1 MVGLQ
6 RLRTPLLNRIM
17 KGMSLPG
24 EEEFYILLVPLVMWV
39 CDARLDRLLGLLR
52 ALSFYTAGMSGWGFS

>member
-17 KGMSLPG
+17 KGVSLLG
-24 EEEFYILLVPLVMWV
+24 EEEFYILLVPLVTWV
-39 CDARLDRLLGLLR
+39 CDARLGRLLGLLM
-52 ALSFYTAGMSGWGFS
+52 ALAFYTAGMKGCG